1 MDQLRFLAVGFFSC
15 EGSRARCRN
24 GVEHYD
30 GRDARAAR
38 SLHHIGHFDVSC
50 HRRNA
55 GGEVNLV
62 LLFVVIGSVDLNIM
76 CFFNGIDHVSCIFK
90 AGHALL
96 FVCVTEIDFCH
107 NSIGYFFSNCRLYDL
122 QRRLFCLNNV
132 FLFCFFR
139 CMNT

>member
-1 MDQLRFLAVGFFSC
+1 MDQLSFLAVGFFSC

-76 CFFNGIDHVSCIFK
+76 CFFLMESIMYRAFLKPDTHCSLYV
-90 AGHALL
+90 LL
-96 FVCVTEIDFCH
+96 K
-107 NSIGYFFSNCRLYDL
+107 
-122 QRRLFCLNNV
+122 
-132 FLFCFFR
+132 
-139 CMNT
+139 